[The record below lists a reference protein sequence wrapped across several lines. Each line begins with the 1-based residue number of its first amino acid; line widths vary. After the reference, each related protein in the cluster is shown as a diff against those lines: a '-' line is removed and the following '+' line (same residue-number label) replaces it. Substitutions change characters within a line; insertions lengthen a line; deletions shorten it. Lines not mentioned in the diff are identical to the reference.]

1 MEVIQT
7 KPELDSYSVSM
18 LCSDTLELTDIL
30 TLIAVKSVNEGFPGA
45 VDAVKVEDQNEVPVE
60 HGFYLLDMDRGRDA
74 VPLHGPKYRGL
85 PQVRHINAFFIG
97 VGGTR
102 SVG

>member
-30 TLIAVKSVNEGFPGA
+30 TLIAVKSVNE
-45 VDAVKVEDQNEVPVE
+45 
-60 HGFYLLDMDRGRDA
+60 
-74 VPLHGPKYRGL
+74 
-85 PQVRHINAFFIG
+85 VRAMKAI
-97 VGGTR
+97 VQ
-102 SVG
+102 

>member
-30 TLIAVKSVNEGFPGA
+30 TLIAVNSVNEVCA
-45 VDAVKVEDQNEVPVE
+45 MKTIVQ
-60 HGFYLLDMDRGRDA
+60 
-74 VPLHGPKYRGL
+74 
-85 PQVRHINAFFIG
+85 
-97 VGGTR
+97 
-102 SVG
+102 

>member
-30 TLIAVKSVNEGFPGA
+30 TLIAVKSVNEVRAMKAIVQWVDMLLLNKIMAYGA
-45 VDAVKVEDQNEVPVE
+45 N
-60 HGFYLLDMDRGRDA
+60 L
-74 VPLHGPKYRGL
+74 
-85 PQVRHINAFFIG
+85 I
-97 VGGTR
+97 
-102 SVG
+102 

>member
-30 TLIAVKSVNEGFPGA
+30 TLIAVKSVNEVCAMKTIVHWVEMLLLNKVMVYGA
-45 VDAVKVEDQNEVPVE
+45 I
-60 HGFYLLDMDRGRDA
+60 L
-74 VPLHGPKYRGL
+74 
-85 PQVRHINAFFIG
+85 I
-97 VGGTR
+97 
-102 SVG
+102 